1 MFDFEKLEVYKK
13 ARDFLG
19 GIRATI
25 LKNSQ
30 LDNTTKNQL
39 TRASMSILL
48 NIAEGAGRFTKPD
61 KRNFYVIARGS
72 VFECV
77 AILDF
82 LQKESAIQPSEYIR
96 FYDMAEELSRM
107 LFSMIRKLG
116 K

>member
-39 TRASMSILL
+39 TSFDEH
-48 NIAEGAGRFTKPD
+48 IAQH
-61 KRNFYVIARGS
+61 
-72 VFECV
+72 C
-77 AILDF
+77 
-82 LQKESAIQPSEYIR
+82 
-96 FYDMAEELSRM
+96 
-107 LFSMIRKLG
+107 
-116 K
+116 